1 MLFPTVQF
9 ALFFPVV
16 LALSWALMKRQAL
29 WKPFII
35 VASYV
40 FYGYA
45 DWRFCLLLGAI
56 TVGNQ
61 WAAVLIA
68 RVILLPASPWPIA
81 GATVTGAVVLSLL
94 AGWWRR
100 PAALDVAIS
109 ADLNLKLK
117 QRLSTAWEY
126 MGASGDG
133 ALTDRLALQAVGAGL
148 PDDPWSVFPL
158 RVNRW
163 GWLVPLAAMALPSAC
178 QELLVNDGG
187 FDSKRTVAA
196 ELPGPSST
204 VCGPLTTTMLS

>member
-16 LALSWALMKRQAL
+16 LVLSWALMDRQKL

-68 RVILLPASPWPIA
+68 RTESERARSWLV
-81 GATVTGAVVLSLL
+81 GAAV
-94 AGWWRR
+94 
-100 PAALDVAIS
+100 ALD
-109 ADLNLKLK
+109 
-117 QRLSTAWEY
+117 
-126 MGASGDG
+126 
-133 ALTDRLALQAVGAGL
+133 
-148 PDDPWSVFPL
+148 
-158 RVNRW
+158 
-163 GWLVPLAAMALPSAC
+163 
-178 QELLVNDGG
+178 LLVLGVFKYYAFFVESWDRALGP
-187 FDSKRTVAA
+187 FS
-196 ELPGPSST
+196 LPLP
-204 VCGPLTTTMLS
+204 